1 MQQELRGVA
10 LPSCL
15 GEFSRRIR
23 LAGGGK
29 GEDWGSSGSD
39 GRARDVKGSLLVL
52 PYQSKCLFLLRQI
65 GKVKLAEDMNLKRTS

>member
-15 GEFSRRIR
+15 GDFSRRIR

-52 PYQSKCLFLLRQI
+52 PYQSWFLLRQI